1 MDAGDARGGHHL
13 GGVAATA
20 PLDAVPPPLRGV
32 VSLALRFGFTGS
44 PERGEA
50 LLAPMRA
57 VAAPVLDSVG
67 PMSYA
72 DVDRIHM
79 DPTEPMPAVARGG
92 LLHSMPSALVD
103 TLLGVAG
110 PDVEVPL
117 AAVEV
122 RLMGG
127 ALSRPQLSRQVR
139 YDAAR
144 RGRGARA
151 GTPRRQRRVP
161 RAHPGHAVLQPGEH
175 RARAGAR
182 GGQPFDKVVASFG
195 GLPDYRDL
203 MEADSALPR
212 WKAGHLAKN
221 YSIYSQH
228 REFIDPWAE
237 KWGVWSPSFPPSRR
251 KLEWQAQHTPRLWD
265 MVMHLRPSGIRA
277 KAPTYLPAL
286 VAITQTSVV
295 GPRERRLSP
304 RETARLQGL
313 PDTFDFGD
321 QRPAVTYRQMG
332 NGVNVGVV
340 WHIFREHA
348 LRDEEILKR
357 TVAGRNIVE
366 AVGSAPLSPDEI
378 LGRHRPVCNR

>member
-139 YDAAR
+139 YDVACCFKPFQGAR
-144 RGRGARA
+144 RGSWCSLGASCCDSS
-151 GTPRRQRRVP
+151 Q
-161 RAHPGHAVLQPGEH
+161 HGETMGE
-175 RARAGAR
+175 RS
-182 GGQPFDKVVASFG
+182 GGQG
-195 GLPDYRDL
+195 
-203 MEADSALPR
+203 
-212 WKAGHLAKN
+212 
-221 YSIYSQH
+221 
-228 REFIDPWAE
+228 
-237 KWGVWSPSFPPSRR
+237 
-251 KLEWQAQHTPRLWD
+251 
-265 MVMHLRPSGIRA
+265 
-277 KAPTYLPAL
+277 
-286 VAITQTSVV
+286 
-295 GPRERRLSP
+295 
-304 RETARLQGL
+304 
-313 PDTFDFGD
+313 
-321 QRPAVTYRQMG
+321 
-332 NGVNVGVV
+332 
-340 WHIFREHA
+340 
-348 LRDEEILKR
+348 
-357 TVAGRNIVE
+357 VAGSNPV
-366 AVGSAPLSPDEI
+366 SPT
-378 LGRHRPVCNR
+378 L